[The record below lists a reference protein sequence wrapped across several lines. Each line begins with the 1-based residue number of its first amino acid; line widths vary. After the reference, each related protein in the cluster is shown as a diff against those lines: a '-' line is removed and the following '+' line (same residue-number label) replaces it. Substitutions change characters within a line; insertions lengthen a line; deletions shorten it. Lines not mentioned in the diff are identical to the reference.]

1 MNIAGLGSSNGGKH
15 RIRPAKKEIKII
27 KHVELRWGIQPE
39 RTGT

>member
-1 MNIAGLGSSNGGKH
+1 MGANIESDQQ
-15 RIRPAKKEIKII
+15 KKEIKII